1 MNFRDLKKLSLA
13 SMVSLFLVATSVLS
27 FSSVIPKV
35 AASPIDDMTAGGSES
50 SSSSSGSN
58 STDTTTMSDN
68 NTSLNTT
75 TSSTPITPSVE
86 LGEEPFAV
94 GRYSPVSQNVIN
106 ETQELQIFF
115 EGSTRITL
123 PNSTET
129 ITTRDTGEGIIT
141 PLPGGGVISG
151 HVQMTTEDGS
161 ESASVTLTEYYLD
174 ESPTAINLAYFS
186 TNSTDTLAPLNN
198 MIAVSL
204 DEEQPNG
211 DVMVRLFEWEV
222 DTSGSENDT
231 TAMTATTTSETP
243 LIPTP

>member
-1 MNFRDLKKLSLA
+1 MNFHNVKNLSLA
-13 SMVSLFLVATSVLS
+13 SIVSLFLVATSVLG

-35 AASPIDDMTAGGSES
+35 AASPIDDLTAGGGDS
-50 SSSSSGSN
+50 SSSSSSN
-58 STDTTTMSDN
+58 STDTTMSN

-75 TSSTPITPSVE
+75 TSSTPITPRVE
-86 LGEEPFAV
+86 LGEEPFAI
-94 GRYSPVSQNVIN
+94 GRYSPVSENVIN

-115 EGSTRITL
+115 EGSTTITL

-141 PLPGGGVISG
+141 LLPGGGVISG

-161 ESASVTLTEYYLD
+161 ESASMTLTEYYLD
-174 ESPTAINLAYFS
+174 LSPTAINLAYFS
-186 TNSTDTLAPLNN
+186 TNSTGILEPLNN

-211 DVMVRLFEWEV
+211 DVMARFFEWEV
-222 DTSGSENDT
+222 DTSGSGNDT
-231 TAMTATTTSETP
+231 TAMTATTTTETP
-243 LIPTP
+243 VIPTP